1 MSNYISRW
9 FTSCDWAPRGFSVA
23 SVLDVAEYILRQS
36 GPMTAM
42 KLQKLVYYAQAWSL
56 VWDEKA
62 LFPEK
67 IRAWA
72 NGPVV
77 RELYD
82 VHQGR
87 FEVKRI
93 SGGRPQRLSEEERDT
108 INAILRFYGTKSA
121 QWLSKVTHREAPWRE
136 ARRGLED
143 GERGNQEI
151 TLASM
156 EEYYGG
162 LL

>member
-1 MSNYISRW
+1 M
-9 FTSCDWAPRGFSVA
+9 PG
-23 SVLDVAEYILRQS
+23 VLDVAQYILKKS

-56 VWDEKA
+56 VWDEEP

-67 IRAWA
+67 IRVWA

-82 VHQGR
+82 VHKGR
-87 FEVKRI
+87 FRVGKVP
-93 SGGRPQRLSEEERDT
+93 GGRSARLNKTQRETVDAVLD
-108 INAILRFYGTKSA
+108 FYGGKSG
-121 QWLSKVTHREAPWRE
+121 QWLSELTHREAPWRE
-136 ARRGLED
+136 ARRGLAD
-143 GERGNQEI
+143 GERSSREI

>member
-1 MSNYISRW
+1 
-9 FTSCDWAPRGFSVA
+9 
-23 SVLDVAEYILRQS
+23 
-36 GPMTAM
+36 MTAM

-56 VWDEKA
+56 VWDEEA

-82 VHQGR
+82 VHQGQ
-87 FEVKRI
+87 FQVDKVK
-93 SGGRPQRLSEEERDT
+93 GGRSNCLTETQRETVDAVLE
-108 INAILRFYGTKSA
+108 FYGNKSG
-121 QWLSKVTHREAPWRE
+121 QWLSKLTHRETPWRK
-136 ARRGLED
+136 ARIGLDD
-143 GERGNQEI
+143 GDRSNREI
-151 TLASM
+151 TLSSM

-162 LL
+162 LV